1 MKTLALDES
10 GDDNLVRI
18 DPHYPIFVLGGV
30 ILEDE
35 YAQAYAN
42 EVMTAFKRD
51 MFGRTD
57 FVLHTAEIVRNAGVF
72 AALLD
77 RSFREEFYRRLN
89 QLVRELD
96 FSVIACAIRK
106 DRLTRGS
113 TTIFRDPYC
122 DALERLIASFCRII
136 GNHGGGG
143 RIRVERLQ
151 PAIDRRGLR
160 RWRTLQQIGTAE
172 LSGRAVRRRI
182 TSLSFHEKS
191 GRFVELE
198 LADLVVTPIGR
209 HIIGRPDQ
217 PDWDVVRGKLHGGS
231 EDAIE
236 LIA

>member
-18 DPHYPIFVLGGV
+18 DPDYPIFVLGGI

-35 YAQAYAN
+35 YAQAYAD
-42 EVMTAFKRD
+42 EAMTAFKRD

-77 RSFREEFYRRLN
+77 RSFRQEFYRRLN

-106 DRLTRGS
+106 DRLTRNS
-113 TTIFRDPYC
+113 TTTLRDPYC

-143 RIRVERLQ
+143 RIRAERLQ

-182 TSLSFHEKS
+182 TSLSFHDKS
-191 GRFVELE
+191 ERLVGLE

>member
-18 DPHYPIFVLGGV
+18 DPDYPIFVLGGV

-35 YAQAYAN
+35 YAQAYAD
-42 EVMTAFKRD
+42 EAMTAFKRD

-72 AALLD
+72 ATLLD

-89 QLVRELD
+89 QMMRELD

-106 DRLTRGS
+106 DRLTQGAP
-113 TTIFRDPYC
+113 TTLRDPYC

-136 GNHGGGG
+136 GNHSGG

-151 PAIDRRGLR
+151 PTIDRRGLR

-182 TSLSFHEKS
+182 TSLSFHDKS
-191 GRFVELE
+191 ERLVGLE

-217 PDWDVVRGKLHGGS
+217 PDWDVVRSKLHGDS

-236 LIA
+236 VIA